1 MKKIEFMRE
10 YIRYLSIF
18 VVIWIDSTWKKIDP
32 NQLSLCFLIH
42 LNDIAIVQK
51 QNPPRPIHSPFPL
64 NSKNL
69 ELANL
74 NTSWNKQKQN
84 DKKTKHNLPQPS
96 FPQVSERLSGFT
108 NMLCYVLISIT

>member
-10 YIRYLSIF
+10 FIRYLSI
-18 VVIWIDSTWKKIDP
+18 IWIDSTWKKIDP
-32 NQLSLCFLIH
+32 NQLSLCFLVH
-42 LNDIAIVQK
+42 RNDIAIVQK
-51 QNPPRPIHSPFPL
+51 QNTPPFPHPIHSPISL

-108 NMLCYVLISIT
+108 NILCYVLISIT